1 MKNTIATWTPISI
14 YAYNKSKKEERRS
27 QNRNKM
33 EHLQHQAMKY
43 PDYRS
48 QTQKA

>member
-1 MKNTIATWTPISI
+1 MRTIKAQGR
-14 YAYNKSKKEERRS
+14 KEDLKTET
-27 QNRNKM
+27 KM